1 AVQEAHPE
9 DEVADGSQIAR
20 KSVPIELERI
30 RPSHVCMPA
39 ADIGVIEIANPVF
52 DGASLFACV
61 MPHDVTKPECV
72 GIAFT
77 REHLLNQGGT
87 VKRAMERAGAGRGEL
102 ALRQHM
108 TWIRRATSWSCGSCP
123 RGVCRGNS
131 APLLG
136 ADRW

>member
-1 AVQEAHPE
+1 AAGSESRGIAVLM
-9 DEVADGSQIAR
+9 
-20 KSVPIELERI
+20 ELELI
-30 RPSHVCMPA
+30 APSHVCMPA
-39 ADIGVIEIANPVF
+39 ADIGVIEVANPVF

-87 VKRAMERAGAGRGEL
+87 VRKAIEPARAGRGEL

-108 TWIRRATSWSCGSCP
+108 TSGYAGQ
-123 RGVCRGNS
+123 GVG
-131 APLLG
+131 LV
-136 ADRW
+136 DRVLEGFVEGIQHPC